1 MAVEDPTKKQT
12 EEVDPE
18 VAKILG
24 LEDSFDLDQEEYL
37 TLLKEKMVEA
47 RMNDSK
53 FSSEQAMKLTDEYK
67 RVKNLKE
74 SKFTAP
80 KKTVNTDSFFNKKPQ
95 GEGVNQ
101 KPITNPLKLLP
112 GSGGSLAKYKPPEQE
127 EENQDQEKQVDDNS
141 KKIGD
146 IEKFLNGPLLDIVK
160 EIRGLTDSI
169 LSILQKQSSAD
180 KKGSELSRRER
191 EKGEKGGREKDLEKK
206 EEKKGLGLIEKVTKP
221 FTSIFDTIKNFL
233 LNVLMGSLVNW
244 LWSVLENPMI
254 LLKPIQGL
262 IDGITGF
269 FNTVIQF
276 IDKMVVQPVRS
287 FIDSI
292 NSALNAFIGLLNNA
306 LKMLPGS
313 PQIGPANIPNIPQA
327 PELQAPNITG
337 EPKNPEPKPAAGPPV
352 NLQFTG
358 GEVRA
363 PEIIKKSTSGAI
375 DPYTREQKQKLT
387 FSDKVSNE
395 GGNVNSQTTS
405 FDVTGLGPDKHLTA
419 LSTGEYVLKKGAAD
433 WLGGPVYLD
442 KINNMFGGTT
452 ERRVANL
459 GDVKIQAAATG
470 GLIGSRPGPK
480 GGGPGPGSSS
490 SSSPGSGTLKVLARN
505 AKTTYYDPS
514 LGGINA
520 SGYKT
525 KEGLPATSTGE
536 GYRPNVFS
544 AAAFPPMIA
553 KLPSGNLAN
562 ASRFP
567 GGKTL
572 KVPLNVVVTGPKGNR
587 GVVRLNDVGPGV
599 KGHKSNHML
608 DFSVAAKN
616 FFGTGEGFTI
626 EGPTSNKPGA
636 LSGSAV
642 AAADIAAA
650 PGASPAASS
659 GASPAAAPAD
669 QSNQSGENQITEADY
684 NFVIRGDPAIG
695 GLTIQKPGPKGG
707 PTNSRGSRPGNSRV
721 SQHPAARFIRST
733 LSNTWNSISESWKVA
748 NKVPELSSHSP
759 RSSRNFKPTK
769 PASPKPTPSSPFSS
783 SSSSAS
789 PTAAKP
795 QDQRRPGETPMQ
807 QWARLHPKLAAQVKP
822 GQAGYEEISA
832 MRDKPGPNEKQ
843 DQTPTQGPIDAKI
856 DPKSVEEDMKR
867 FSSKVVSGEKQQ
879 YTQTKPKAENSTTT
893 LSPDK
898 IQPTTPLIPS
908 PSSSSPSSSASE
920 QDLNK
925 MSVDQLSKMLDPT
938 ITGNSNKA
946 VWEASQRA
954 RSEGKAQGLTG
965 EALEKKVLVAS
976 VLANRG
982 GGSTLTSPAAS
993 VASVAPGKPPTIPGT
1008 PDTQPNVSMMPLP
1021 PMSQPGEQ
1029 KTGMTKTGS
1038 TPIVYFESYDISE
1051 NTIVTTASIY
1061 NIWGM

>member
-1 MAVEDPTKKQT
+1 MAVEDPTKKQI

-18 VAKILG
+18 VAEIIG
-24 LEDSFDLDQEEYL
+24 LEDTFDLDQEDYVS
-37 TLLKEKMVEA
+37 LLKEKMVES
-47 RMNDSK
+47 RMNNSK
-53 FSSEQAMKLTDEYK
+53 FSSEQTMKITEEYK
-67 RVKNLKE
+67 KVKNAKGTR
-74 SKFTAP
+74 FTTG
-80 KKTVNTDSFFNKKPQ
+80 KKGVKTESFFNKKPQ
-95 GEGVNQ
+95 SRGVNK
-101 KPITNPLKLLP
+101 KPVTDPAKLLP
-112 GSGGSLAKYKPPEQE
+112 GSGGALAKKEPAQNLKAEPEQE
-127 EENQDQEKQVDDNS
+127 PEQEQQIDDNS
-141 KKIGD
+141 KKIGE
-146 IEKFLNGPLLDIVK
+146 IEKFLNGSLLDIVK
-160 EIRGLTDSI
+160 EIRGLADSI

-206 EEKKGLGLIEKVTKP
+206 EEKKGLGLIEKITKP

-276 IDKMVVQPVRS
+276 IDKMVVQPVRT
-287 FIDSI
+287 FIDAI
-292 NSALNAFIGLLNNA
+292 NSALNSFIGLLNSA

-442 KINNMFGGTT
+442 KINNKFGGTT

-459 GDVKIQAAATG
+459 GDVKIQAASTG
-470 GLIGSRPGPK
+470 GVIGSRPGAK

-490 SSSPGSGTLKVLARN
+490 PAGSGTLKVLAKN

-536 GYRPNVFS
+536 GYRANVFS

-562 ASRFP
+562 ASGFP

-587 GVVRLNDVGPGV
+587 AVVRLNDVGPGV

-650 PGASPAASS
+650 PGADPGASS
-659 GASPAAAPAD
+659 GASSGAAPD
-669 QSNQSGENQITEADY
+669 QSNQSEGNQITEADY
-684 NFVIRGDPAIG
+684 NYVVRGAPAVG
-695 GLTIQKPGPKGG
+695 GLAIQKPGPKGG
-707 PTNSRGSRPGNSRV
+707 PTNLRGSRPGQNNKV
-721 SQHPAARFIRST
+721 SQNPAAKFIRST

-748 NKVPELSSHSP
+748 NKVPELSGYSP

-769 PASPKPTPSSPFSS
+769 STSPKPTRSSSSSS

-789 PTAAKP
+789 STAAKP

-843 DQTPTQGPIDAKI
+843 DQTPTQGPTNAKI

-867 FSSKVVSGEKQQ
+867 FSSKVESGEKQQ
-879 YTQTKPKAENSTTT
+879 YTQTKPEAENSTTT

-898 IQPTTPLIPS
+898 IKPTTPLI
-908 PSSSSPSSSASE
+908 PSSSASE

-982 GGSTLTSPAAS
+982 GGSTLTPAS

-1008 PDTQPNVSMMPLP
+1008 PDSQPNVSMLPLP
-1021 PMSQPGEQ
+1021 SMTQPGQQ

-1038 TPIVYFESYDISE
+1038 TPVVYFESYDVSE
-1051 NTIVTTASIY
+1051 NTIVTTATLY